1 MRCAPV
7 CAGDGDEAALGK
19 RAGKDA
25 ARNKATYVSAFG
37 LDHAKAALDRLVA
50 QAEAAIDEAGLGE
63 KGDTL
68 RAAALF
74 IAARTN

>member
-1 MRCAPV
+1 MR
-7 CAGDGDEAALGK
+7 
-19 RAGKDA
+19 RARFRVG
-25 ARNKATYVSAFG
+25 
-37 LDHAKAALDRLVA
+37 A

-68 RAAALF
+68 RAAALL